1 MADPAYSYQRPDSY
15 LYNLLAGSGG
25 LLPGVSDYYSSQ
37 FKNLGAADSS
47 PFTYTGERIAGF
59 SPREQYAMQLAD
71 QGVGSYQPYFQRAAG
86 FTEEGR
92 ASQGAGASEAG
103 AAMRR
108 AQGMGEDYTR
118 LGLDTLKE
126 GYRRGDR
133 LTGESARRLRDTASA
148 QYDPSTA
155 YKDYMD
161 PYEDNVVKQAMKDI
175 RESAATTDIG
185 RRAQEIGAGGF
196 GGSRSRL
203 TQGESERARDRGMME
218 AVSGI
223 RSQGYQRAQEQ
234 GMSEFN
240 RRQQARQ
247 GAAAGL
253 GGLGQQ
259 RFGMAQGT
267 GAGFGAGGQQMYGMG
282 FGAGQGL
289 QGIAGQLGAAQAAGA
304 GQYQGY
310 GAAMPGLIAGDVQ
323 SQLGIGGMN
332 RARNQAGLDL
342 NYQNFAGQ
350 YNLPAQLFQGYGN
363 FLTGAGPLLGGTGY
377 SGPTNQTGGG
387 GMAYATQP
395 SWASPGNYYNPYGGG
410 EGWG

>member
-1 MADPAYSYQRPDSY
+1 MADPAYSYQRPDAY
-15 LYNLLAGSGG
+15 LYNLLAGQGG
-25 LLPGVSDYYSSQ
+25 LLPGVSQYYASQ
-37 FKNLGAADSS
+37 FENLGAADSS

-71 QGVGSYQPYFQRAAG
+71 QGVGAYQPYFQRAAG
-86 FTEEGR
+86 LTED
-92 ASQGAGASEAG
+92 ALATQGAGTSEAA

-108 AQGMGEDYTR
+108 AQQQGEDYTR

-133 LTGESARRLRDTASA
+133 LTGEAARRLRDTASA
-148 QYDPSTA
+148 QYDPSEA
-155 YKDYMD
+155 YKSYMD
-161 PYEDNVVKQAMKDI
+161 PYEDEVVQQAMKDI
-175 RESAATTDIG
+175 RESAAQGDIG
-185 RRAQEIGAGGF
+185 RRAGEIGTGGF

-203 TQGESERARDRGMME
+203 TQAESERARDRGLME

-234 GMSEFN
+234 GMSEFG
-240 RRQQARQ
+240 RQQQARQ
-247 GAAAGL
+247 AAAAGI

-259 RFGMAQGT
+259 RFGMASATGQGI
-267 GAGFGAGGQQMYGMG
+267 GAGGQQLYGMG
-282 FGAGQGL
+282 TGTGQGL
-289 QGIAGQLGAAQAAGA
+289 AGLAGQLGAAQAAGA

-332 RARNQAGLDL
+332 RARNQALLDL
-342 NYQNFAGQ
+342 NYQNFVGQ

-377 SGPTNQTGGG
+377 SGPTAQTGGTT
-387 GMAYATQP
+387 ATYG
-395 SWASPGNYYNPYGGG
+395 ANPGTYYNTYGGG
-410 EGWG
+410 TYG

>member
-1 MADPAYSYQRPDSY
+1 MADPAYSYQRPDQY
-15 LYNLLAGSGG
+15 LYNLLAGQGG
-25 LLPGVSDYYSSQ
+25 LLPGVSEYYKSQ
-37 FKNLGAADSS
+37 FENLGGPDTS

-86 FTEEGR
+86 LTED
-92 ASQGAGASEAG
+92 ALATQGAGTSEAA

-108 AQGMGEDYTR
+108 AQSMGEDYTR
-118 LGLDTLKE
+118 LGLDTLRE

-133 LTGESARRLRDTASA
+133 LTNEAARRLRDTASA
-148 QYDPSTA
+148 QYDPSQA

-161 PYEDNVVKQAMKDI
+161 PYEDQVVQQAMKDI
-175 RESAATTDIG
+175 RESSAQGDIG
-185 RRAQEIGAGGF
+185 RRAGEIGTGGF

-203 TQGESERARDRGMME
+203 TQAESERARDRGMLE

-234 GMSEFN
+234 GMAEFG
-240 RRQQARQ
+240 RQQQARQ
-247 GAAAGL
+247 AAAAGI

-259 RFGMAQGT
+259 RFGMASATGQGI
-267 GAGFGAGGQQMYGMG
+267 GAGGQQLYGMG
-282 FGAGQGL
+282 TGTGQGL
-289 QGIAGQLGAAQAAGA
+289 AGLAGQLGAAQAAGA

-310 GAAMPGLIAGDVQ
+310 GTAMPGLIAGDVQ

-332 RARNQAGLDL
+332 RARNQALMDL
-342 NYQNFAGQ
+342 NYQNFVGQ

-377 SGPTNQTGGG
+377 SGPTAPTYTAAGAAGTG
-387 GMAYATQP
+387 A
-395 SWASPGNYYNPYGGG
+395 ASYGGG
-410 EGWG
+410 AYG

>member
-1 MADPAYSYQRPDSY
+1 MADPAYSYQRPDAY

-25 LLPGVSDYYSSQ
+25 LLPGVSDYYKSQ
-37 FKNLGAADSS
+37 FENLGAADSS

-86 FTEEGR
+86 LTED
-92 ASQGAGASEAG
+92 ALATQGAGASEAA

-126 GYRRGDR
+126 GYRRGDA

-155 YKDYMD
+155 YKSYMD
-161 PYEDNVVKQAMKDI
+161 PYEDEVVQQAMKDI
-175 RESAATTDIG
+175 RESSAQGDIG
-185 RRAQEIGAGGF
+185 RRAGEIGSGGF

-203 TQGESERARDRGMME
+203 TQAESERARDRGMLE

-223 RSQGYQRAQEQ
+223 RSQGYQQAQGQAQ
-234 GMSEFN
+234 GEFA
-240 RRQQARQ
+240 RQQQARQ
-247 GAAAGL
+247 AAAAGI

-282 FGAGQGL
+282 TGTGQGL
-289 QGIAGQLGAAQAAGA
+289 AGLAGQLGAAQAAGA
-304 GQYQGY
+304 SQYQGY
-310 GAAMPGLIAGDVQ
+310 GSAMPGLIAGDVQ

-332 RARNQAGLDL
+332 RARNQAMMDL
-342 NYQNFAGQ
+342 NYQNFVGQ
-350 YNLPAQLFQGYGN
+350 YNLPSQLFQGYGN

-377 SGPTNQTGGG
+377 SGPTMPTYTAAGAAGTGAGG
-387 GMAYATQP
+387 D
-395 SWASPGNYYNPYGGG
+395 
-410 EGWG
+410 

>member
-1 MADPAYSYQRPDSY
+1 MTDAAYSYQKPDAY

-25 LLPGVSDYYSSQ
+25 LLPGVADYYKSQ
-37 FKNLGAADSS
+37 FENLGGPDSS

-59 SPREQYAMQLAD
+59 SPREQYAMRLAD

-86 FTEEGR
+86 LTEDSL
-92 ASQGAGASEAG
+92 ATQGAGASEAA

-126 GYRRGDR
+126 GYRRGDQ

-155 YKDYMD
+155 YKSYMD
-161 PYEDNVVKQAMKDI
+161 PYEDEVVQQAMKDI
-175 RESAATTDIG
+175 RESSAQGDIG
-185 RRAQEIGAGGF
+185 RRAGEIGTGGF

-234 GMSEFN
+234 GMSEFG
-240 RRQQARQ
+240 RQQQARQ
-247 GAAAGL
+247 GAAQGL
-253 GGLGQQ
+253 AGLGQQ

-267 GAGFGAGGQQMYGMG
+267 GAGLGAGGQQMYGMG

-310 GAAMPGLIAGDVQ
+310 GSAMPGLIAGDVQ

-332 RARNQAGLDL
+332 RARNQALMDL
-342 NYQNFAGQ
+342 NYQNFVGQ
-350 YNLPAQLFQGYGN
+350 YNLPAQLYQGFGN

-377 SGPTNQTGGG
+377 SGPTAQTGG
-387 GMAYATQP
+387 AATYT
-395 SWASPGNYYNPYGGG
+395 GNYGGG
-410 EGWG
+410 AYG

>member
-1 MADPAYSYQRPDSY
+1 MADPAYSYQRPDAY

-25 LLPGVSDYYSSQ
+25 LLPGVSDYYKSQ
-37 FKNLGAADSS
+37 FENLGGPDTS

-86 FTEEGR
+86 LTEE
-92 ASQGAGASEAG
+92 ALATQGAGASEAA

-126 GYRRGDR
+126 GYRRGDA

-148 QYDPSTA
+148 EYDPSTA
-155 YKDYMD
+155 YKSYMD
-161 PYEDNVVKQAMKDI
+161 PYEDEVVQQAMKDI
-175 RESAATTDIG
+175 RESAAQGDIG
-185 RRAQEIGAGGF
+185 RRAGEIGAGGF

-203 TQGESERARDRGMME
+203 TQAESERARDRGLME

-234 GMSEFN
+234 GMSEFG
-240 RRQQARQ
+240 RQQQARQ
-247 GAAAGL
+247 AAAAGI

-259 RFGMAQGT
+259 RFGMASATGQGI
-267 GAGFGAGGQQMYGMG
+267 GAGGQQLYGMG
-282 FGAGQGL
+282 TGTGQGL
-289 QGIAGQLGAAQAAGA
+289 AGLAGQLGAAQAAGA

-332 RARNQAGLDL
+332 RARNQALMDL
-342 NYQNFAGQ
+342 NYQNFVGQ

-377 SGPTNQTGGG
+377 SGPTQQTGGTT
-387 GMAYATQP
+387 ATYSANP
-395 SWASPGNYYNPYGGG
+395 YNYYNFGGPG
-410 EGWG
+410 

>member
-1 MADPAYSYQRPDSY
+1 MADPAYSYQRPDAY
-15 LYNLLAGSGG
+15 LYNLLAGQGG
-25 LLPGVSDYYSSQ
+25 LLPGVSDYYKSQ
-37 FKNLGAADSS
+37 FENLGGPDTS

-71 QGVGSYQPYFQRAAG
+71 QGVGAYQPYFQRAAG
-86 FTEEGR
+86 LTED
-92 ASQGAGASEAG
+92 ALATQGAGTSEAA

-108 AQGMGEDYTR
+108 AQQQGEDYTR

-133 LTGESARRLRDTASA
+133 LTGEAARRLRDTASA
-148 QYDPSTA
+148 QYDPSEA
-155 YKDYMD
+155 YKSYMD
-161 PYEDNVVKQAMKDI
+161 PYEDEVVQQAMKDI
-175 RESAATTDIG
+175 RESAAQGDIG
-185 RRAQEIGAGGF
+185 RRAGEIGTGGF

-203 TQGESERARDRGMME
+203 TQAESERARDRGLME

-234 GMSEFN
+234 GMSEFG
-240 RRQQARQ
+240 RQQQARQ
-247 GAAAGL
+247 AAAAGI

-259 RFGMAQGT
+259 RFGMASATGQGI
-267 GAGFGAGGQQMYGMG
+267 GAGGQQLYGMG
-282 FGAGQGL
+282 TGTGQGL
-289 QGIAGQLGAAQAAGA
+289 AGLAGQLGAAQAAGA

-332 RARNQAGLDL
+332 RARNQALLDL
-342 NYQNFAGQ
+342 NYQNFVGQ

-377 SGPTNQTGGG
+377 SGPTAQTGGTTAAFG
-387 GMAYATQP
+387 ANPY
-395 SWASPGNYYNPYGGG
+395 NYYNFGGPG
-410 EGWG
+410 